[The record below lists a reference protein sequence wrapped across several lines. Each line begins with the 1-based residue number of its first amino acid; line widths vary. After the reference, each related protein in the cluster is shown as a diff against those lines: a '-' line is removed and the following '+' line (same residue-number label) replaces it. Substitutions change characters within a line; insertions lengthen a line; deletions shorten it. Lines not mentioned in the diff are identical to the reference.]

1 MALSI
6 SKAWDESSA
15 ILKRDGKAIWTVA
28 LALIA
33 MPFTL
38 LTLLAPSSAAAMDG
52 TAASTQPSF
61 LSLVITIVLLTAT
74 LAITAIALRPQS
86 TVGEAISEGG
96 RKTLSMIGAYL
107 LVWIPLFMLLVILA
121 TVMIG
126 TNADPEA
133 LQASLAAGNWPPSL
147 TKFLLV
153 CIVIALLIG
162 IKLMLMTP
170 VAAAETGNPL
180 KIVARSWQLTKGHFL
195 KLLGFTVLFVIA
207 AVIALTAVIFIF
219 GGIVIAVFGP
229 PEAMTVGALF
239 TGLVM
244 GLCYAAIMAVYAVM
258 IARIY
263 SQLAGPEA
271 SVPQVER
278 A

>member
-6 SKAWDESSA
+6 SKAWDESST

-33 MPFTL
+33 MPFAL
-38 LTLLAPSSAAAMDG
+38 LTLVAPSSTAAMDG
-52 TAASTQPSF
+52 TANANQPGL
-61 LSLVITIVLLTAT
+61 LSLVITVILLTAT

-86 TVGEAISEGG
+86 TVGEAIAEGG
-96 RKTLSMIGAYL
+96 RKTLPMIGAYI
-107 LVWIPLFMLLVILA
+107 LVWIPLFILLTLLA
-121 TVMIG
+121 AVMVG
-126 TNADPEA
+126 ANADPEA
-133 LQASLAAGNWPPSL
+133 LQASLAAGTWPASL

-180 KIVARSWQLTKGHFL
+180 KIVSRSWQLSKGHFL

-263 SQLAGPEA
+263 SQLAQRDVG
-271 SVPQVER
+271 VPNVER

>member
-38 LTLLAPSSAAAMDG
+38 LTLLAPSSAAAMD
-52 TAASTQPSF
+52 AAAPTQPSF

-107 LVWIPLFMLLVILA
+107 LVWIPLFILLVVLA
-121 TVMIG
+121 MVMIG
-126 TNADPEA
+126 ANADPEA
-133 LQASLAAGNWPPSL
+133 LQASLAAGNWPASL

-153 CIVIALLIG
+153 CIVIALLVG

-170 VAAAETGNPL
+170 VAAAETANPL
-180 KIVARSWQLTKGHFL
+180 KIVARSWQLTRGHFL
-195 KLLGFTVLFVIA
+195 KLLGFTALFVIA

-219 GGIVIAVFGP
+219 GGIVIAIFGP

-244 GLCYAAIMAVYAVM
+244 GLCYAVFMAVYAVM

-263 SQLAGPEA
+263 AQLAGPQA
-271 SVPQVER
+271 SVPQVDR

>member
-15 ILKRDGKAIWTVA
+15 ILKRDGKAISTVA

-38 LTLLAPSSAAAMDG
+38 LTLLAPSSAATMDG
-52 TAASTQPSF
+52 AAASAQPSF
-61 LSLVITIVLLTAT
+61 LSVVITVVLLTAT

-86 TVGEAISEGG
+86 SVGEAISEGG

-107 LVWIPLFMLLVILA
+107 LVWIPLFILLVVLA
-121 TVMIG
+121 MVMIG
-126 TNADPEA
+126 ANADPEA
-133 LQASLAAGNWPPSL
+133 LQAGLAAGNWPPSL
-147 TKFLLV
+147 TRFLLV
-153 CIVIALLIG
+153 CIVIALLVG
-162 IKLMLMTP
+162 IKLMLMAP

-180 KIVARSWQLTKGHFL
+180 KIVARSWQLTRGHFL

-219 GGIVIAVFGP
+219 GGIVIAIFGP

-244 GLCYAAIMAVYAVM
+244 GLCYAVFMAVYAVM

-263 SQLAGPEA
+263 AQLAAPQA
-271 SVPQVER
+271 SVPQVDR

>member
-107 LVWIPLFMLLVILA
+107 LVWIPLFILLVILA

-207 AVIALTAVIFIF
+207 AVIALSAVIFIF

>member
-38 LTLLAPSSAAAMDG
+38 LTLLAPSSAAAMD
-52 TAASTQPSF
+52 AAAPTQPSF

-107 LVWIPLFMLLVILA
+107 LVWIPLFILLVILA
-121 TVMIG
+121 MLMIG
-126 TNADPEA
+126 ANADPEA
-133 LQASLAAGNWPPSL
+133 LQASLAAGNWPASL
-147 TKFLLV
+147 TRFLLV
-153 CIVIALLIG
+153 CIVIALLVG

-219 GGIVIAVFGP
+219 GGIVIAIFGP

-244 GLCYAAIMAVYAVM
+244 GLCYAVFMAVYAVM

-271 SVPQVER
+271 SVPQVDR

>member
-1 MALSI
+1 MAFSI
-6 SKAWDESSA
+6 SKAWDESST

-52 TAASTQPSF
+52 AAASTQPSF
-61 LSLVITIVLLTAT
+61 LSLIITIVLLTAT
-74 LAITAIALRPQS
+74 LAITVIALRPQS
-86 TVGEAISEGG
+86 TVGEAIKEGA
-96 RKTLSMIGAYL
+96 RKTLAMIGAYL
-107 LVWIPLFMLLVILA
+107 LVWIPLFIVLTILA
-121 TVMIG
+121 MVMIG
-126 TNADPEA
+126 ANADPEA
-133 LQASLAAGNWPPSL
+133 LQSSLAAGSWPASL

-153 CIVIALLIG
+153 CIVIALMIG
-162 IKLMLMTP
+162 IKLMMMTP

-180 KIVARSWQLTKGHFL
+180 KIVSRSWRLTQGHFL
-195 KLLGFTVLFVIA
+195 KLLGFTLLFVLA
-207 AVIALTAVIFIF
+207 AVIALSAVIFIF
-219 GGIVIAVFGP
+219 GGIVIAVFGQ

-244 GLCYAAIMAVYAVM
+244 GLCYAGFMAVYAVM

-263 SQLAGPEA
+263 VQLASPEA
-271 SVPQVER
+271 TVPQVER